1 MRALDAERR
10 LRPDIEAR
18 GCDGAAA
25 SDAFTVGALLYPF
38 ESAAHG
44 CDLVVDKGG
53 LALERGIVF
62 HFHRLFGGIGVQRF
76 REVGLDP
83 SLPAAQ
89 FGELSIGRASGWERG
104 VSDG

>member
-25 SDAFTVGALLYPF
+25 SDAFTVGDLLYPF

-53 LALERGIVF
+53 LARERGIVF
-62 HFHRLFGGIGVQRF
+62 HFNRLFGGIGVQRF
-76 REVGLDP
+76 REVGRDP
-83 SLPAAQ
+83 SLPGAK
-89 FGELSIGRASGWERG
+89 FSSEERRG
-104 VSDG
+104 GKGGSS